1 MATIEATR
9 KRTHI
14 IQQFSFGVG
23 HVIND
28 VTRLLM
34 ISFRLVFLM
43 KVVRMSASNTGWIIL
58 FSRVTNAAIFRPMAG
73 YLCDKVSI
81 PVLSRRH
88 GKKKSWHLIG
98 TVLQV
103 VSMPLLFSNCLVCS
117 SEPSQWELIAYYG
130 TINTLGWISIILI
143 ETAHLSLIPF
153 IAKDQKEAVKLN
165 GLRFENCLISIQLP
179 NFDDSLYYR
188 IGKSYTSYLQLEFFL
203 FWLLCALSFNVL
215 ASCLTKRVTC
225 SALFSL
231 Y

>member
-1 MATIEATR
+1 MATIEATRR

-28 VTRLLM
+28 VSRLLM
-34 ISFRLVFLM
+34 MSFRLVFLM
-43 KVVRMSASNTGWIIL
+43 KVVRMSASNAGWIVL
-58 FSRVTNAAIFRPMAG
+58 FSHVIIAVIFRPMAG

-103 VSMPLLFSNCLVCS
+103 VSMPLFFSSCLVCS

-130 TINTLGWISIILI
+130 IINTLGWISIVLI

-165 GLRFENCLISIQLP
+165 GLRHENCLISIQLP
-179 NFDDSLYYR
+179 NFDDH
-188 IGKSYTSYLQLEFFL
+188 EFI
-203 FWLLCALSFNVL
+203 
-215 ASCLTKRVTC
+215 
-225 SALFSL
+225 
-231 Y
+231 

>member
-1 MATIEATR
+1 MVTIEATR
-9 KRTHI
+9 KSTRI
-14 IQQFSFGVG
+14 IRQLSFGVG

-43 KVVRMSASNTGWIIL
+43 KVVGMSASNTGWIIL
-58 FSRVTNAAIFRPMAG
+58 FSRVTNAVVFRPMAG

-98 TVLQV
+98 IVLQV

-130 TINTLGWISIILI
+130 TINTLGWISIVLI

-153 IAKDQKEAVKLN
+153 IAEDQKEAVKLN
-165 GLRFENCLISIQLP
+165 GLRFENCLIMFYS
-179 NFDDSLYYR
+179 
-188 IGKSYTSYLQLEFFL
+188 
-203 FWLLCALSFNVL
+203 
-215 ASCLTKRVTC
+215 VT
-225 SALFSL
+225 
-231 Y
+231 

>member
-43 KVVRMSASNTGWIIL
+43 KVVRMSASNAGWIIL
-58 FSRVTNAAIFRPMAG
+58 FSRVTNAVIFRPMAG

-88 GKKKSWHLIG
+88 GQKKSWHLIG

-130 TINTLGWISIILI
+130 IINTLGWISIVLI

-165 GLRFENCLISIQLP
+165 GLRYEKCLISIQFP
-179 NFDDSLYYR
+179 NFDDSLYLT
-188 IGKSYTSYLQLEFFL
+188 IWSKDVSSQFEN
-203 FWLLCALSFNVL
+203 CSSFQI
-215 ASCLTKRVTC
+215 SLT
-225 SALFSL
+225 
-231 Y
+231 

>member
-34 ISFRLVFLM
+34 MSFRLVFLM
-43 KVVRMSASNTGWIIL
+43 KVVRMSASNAGWIIL
-58 FSRVTNAAIFRPMAG
+58 FSRVSNAVIFRPMAG

-88 GKKKSWHLIG
+88 GKKKSWHLIA

-117 SEPSQWELIAYYG
+117 SSEPSQWELIAYYG
-130 TINTLGWISIILI
+130 IINTLGWTSIVLI

-165 GLRFENCLISIQLP
+165 GLRYENCLISIQLT
-179 NFDDSLYYR
+179 NFDDSLYKR
-188 IGKSYTSYLQLEFFL
+188 I
-203 FWLLCALSFNVL
+203 
-215 ASCLTKRVTC
+215 
-225 SALFSL
+225 
-231 Y
+231 

>member
-1 MATIEATR
+1 MATVEATR
-9 KRTHI
+9 KRRHI
-14 IQQFSFGVG
+14 IQQFCFGVG

-43 KVVRMSASNTGWIIL
+43 KVVGMSASNAGWIIL
-58 FSRVTNAAIFRPMAG
+58 FIRVTSAVILRPMAG

-81 PVLSRRH
+81 SVLSRRH

-98 TVLQV
+98 IVLQV
-103 VSMPLLFSNCLVCS
+103 VSMPLLFRNCLVCS

-130 TINTLGWISIILI
+130 TINTFGWISIVLI

-179 NFDDSLYYR
+179 TFDDNLYN
-188 IGKSYTSYLQLEFFL
+188 IFNIISELNKEFPAF
-203 FWLLCALSFNVL
+203 
-215 ASCLTKRVTC
+215 
-225 SALFSL
+225 
-231 Y
+231 

>member
-1 MATIEATR
+1 MATVEATR
-9 KRTHI
+9 KHTHI

-43 KVVRMSASNTGWIIL
+43 KVVAMSASNAGWIIL
-58 FSRVTNAAIFRPMAG
+58 FGRVTNAVIFRPMAG

-98 TVLQV
+98 IVLQV
-103 VSMPLLFSNCLVCS
+103 VSMPLLFSNCSICS

-130 TINTLGWISIILI
+130 TTNTLGWISIILI

-165 GLRFENCLISIQLP
+165 GLRFENCFISIQLLHLIL
-179 NFDDSLYYR
+179 NMEELYISKAIY
-188 IGKSYTSYLQLEFFL
+188 KWSFFSC
-203 FWLLCALSFNVL
+203 FRFCALSSNFL
-215 ASCLTKRVTC
+215 SR
-225 SALFSL
+225 F
-231 Y
+231 